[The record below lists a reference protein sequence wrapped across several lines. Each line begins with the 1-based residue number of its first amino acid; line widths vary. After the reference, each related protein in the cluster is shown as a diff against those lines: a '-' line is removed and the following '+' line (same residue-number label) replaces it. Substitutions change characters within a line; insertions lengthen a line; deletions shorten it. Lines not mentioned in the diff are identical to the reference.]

1 MTDSPHK
8 MLPIPDEDTR
18 FFWEAGKDGVL
29 RILGCNACGHWIQP
43 PLPVCPQCLGRDV
56 EPRAVSG
63 RGTVYSF
70 TINVQKW
77 FPDLQ
82 VPYVL
87 ASVELEEQ
95 DGLRLTTHI
104 TDVEPE
110 EVRIGMP
117 VEVHF
122 RHDEDVWL
130 PCFRPAAA
138 DEG

>member
-8 MLPIPDEDTR
+8 MLPMPDEDTS
-18 FFWEAGKDGVL
+18 FFWESGKDGVL
-29 RILGCNACGHWIQP
+29 RILGCNSCQYLVQP
-43 PLPVCPQCLGRDV
+43 PVPVCPKCLSRDL

-77 FPDLQ
+77 FPDMV

-95 DGLRLTTHI
+95 VGLRLTTHI
-104 TDVEPE
+104 TDIAPE
-110 EVRIGMP
+110 YVCIGMP
-117 VEVHF
+117 VEVYF
-122 RHDEDVWL
+122 RCDEGLWL
-130 PCFRPAAA
+130 PSFRPRGA
-138 DEG
+138 GTR